1 MHPRTLVKPQMVQCE
16 HIYNLVVD
24 RVHTATVNGVE
35 LILLGHGQTSE
46 DILKHDFLGS
56 DRVIQYLSQ

>member
-1 MHPRTLVKPQMVQCE
+1 MVQCE